1 MKGIVLAGGTGSRLF
16 PLTLGV
22 SKQLLPVYDKP
33 MIFYPLS
40 VLMLAGIQDI
50 LLICTPQ
57 DEASFRRVFGD
68 GSAFGIR
75 ISYQLQQHPD
85 GIAQAL
91 LLGEQFLGDDAVTLV
106 LGDNFFYG
114 AHFREALQRASGR
127 SQGAT
132 LFACQV
138 HNPQRYGVVAF
149 DAAGNPAAIVE
160 KPAQPP
166 SPFAVTGLYCFDNSA
181 VAKAKTLIP
190 SARGELEIT
199 DLNNLYLAEQ
209 TLTVEKLGRGFAWLD
224 TGTPESLLEASL
236 FVQTI
241 EHRQGLKIACLEEI
255 AWQHGWLDLSQLQQR
270 ADFYGKTPYGDYL
283 RQLVT
288 EHS

>member
-40 VLMLAGIQDI
+40 VLMLAGIRDI
-50 LLICTPQ
+50 LLICTPH
-57 DEASFRRVFGD
+57 DEAAFRRVFAD

-75 ISYQLQQHPD
+75 IHYQLQQRPE

-91 LLGEQFLGDDAVTLV
+91 LLGEHFIGNDAVTLI

-114 AHFREALQRASGR
+114 AHFREALAQACRRG
-127 SQGAT
+127 QGAT
-132 LFACQV
+132 IFACQV
-138 HNPQRYGVVAF
+138 TNPQRYGVVAF
-149 DAAGNPAAIVE
+149 DNNGQPTAIVE

-166 SPFAVTGLYCFDNSA
+166 SPFAVTGLYCFDQSA
-181 VAKAKTLIP
+181 VRKAKTLSP

-255 AWQHGWLDLSQLQQR
+255 AWQQGWLDLVQLQQR
-270 ADFYGKTPYGDYL
+270 ADFYGPTPYGDYL
-283 RQLVT
+283 RQLVA